1 MVNNLIYHFLLKII
15 NPRLNYSCNKIAKL
29 KKIKT
34 LFEDMR
40 QIKMI
45 SRLIY
50 ENYLMD
56 QYHLKLIFYR
66 LIWQYQIIS
75 KFQLRWLVW

>member
-15 NPRLNYSCNKIAKL
+15 NPRLNYSCDNIAKL

-56 QYHLKLIFYR
+56 QYRLKLIFY
-66 LIWQYQIIS
+66 
-75 KFQLRWLVW
+75 LVGMVIMIAIFLKLCL

>member
-15 NPRLNYSCNKIAKL
+15 NPRLNYSCDNIAKL

-56 QYHLKLIFYR
+56 QYRLKLIFYR

-75 KFQLRWLVW
+75 KFQLHWLVW

>member
-1 MVNNLIYHFLLKII
+1 
-15 NPRLNYSCNKIAKL
+15 
-29 KKIKT
+29 
-34 LFEDMR
+34 MR

-75 KFQLRWLVW
+75 KFQLHWLVW